1 MPPRSSA
8 AVIVFASGLAACSH
22 PSPPQAPV
30 DSALPVAVIALISAS
45 AEWKIIRAQ
54 FPGDAV
60 HDTPFGQWLTHRLGG
75 DDVVFFHGGYG
86 KVAAAGSTQYAIDR
100 WHPRLLV
107 NLGTCGGFGGERKVG
122 DIVLASETIIYDI
135 VELMGS
141 ADEAIADYRTALDPA
156 LWPARLANRVV
167 IGPIVS
173 ADRDLDPA
181 SPPALHAKYHASVG
195 DWESG
200 AIAWVATRNRTPVII
215 LRGVTD
221 LVDEAGDPTYNAAD
235 VWQQASIA
243 VMASLVSLLGEALP
257 DLVTVPMAR
266 TPVTPL
272 PVPPLPVPPLPVTP

>member
-1 MPPRSSA
+1 MGCKPRAAIAAFAIGLGLGACGHPTPPHTA
-8 AVIVFASGLAACSH
+8 GAV
-22 PSPPQAPV
+22 PAP
-30 DSALPVAVIALISAS
+30 VIALISAN
-45 AEWKIIRAQ
+45 AEWQIIRAQ
-54 FPGDAV
+54 FPGDMV

-75 DDVVFFHGGYG
+75 EDVVFFHGGYG

-141 ADEAIADYRTALDPA
+141 ADEAIADYRTRLDPA
-156 LWPARLANRVV
+156 LWPARLAGHVV
-167 IGPIVS
+167 VGPMVS

-181 SPPALHAKYHASVG
+181 SPPTLHAKYHASVG

-221 LVDEAGDPTYNAAD
+221 LVDAAGDPTYNA
-235 VWQQASIA
+235 VGTWQQASIA
-243 VMASLVSLLGEALP
+243 VMASLVSLLDEALP
-257 DLVTVPMAR
+257 DLVRGKTQ
-266 TPVTPL
+266 TSVTPA
-272 PVPPLPVPPLPVTP
+272 PER